1 MNWKITFYPYMERKM
16 PKNIELLLKTHAFI
30 DRVRTNNMDNR
41 VESKPIPTNWMQ
53 QINQL
58 FDLCFHHTNASIAV
72 IDLQNH
78 ILQVNRAYEEMY
90 GWTNDEVFEKCL
102 KTVPSYEVDRV
113 RNIHSRV
120 IYQDQAECYETHKLR
135 KNGDSFFAS
144 MTISPLKDS
153 EGRIFALVEVARDIS
168 SRKMEAVKLKES
180 EERYRNLVE
189 HSPEPIIVYTE
200 SVIVYANPAALKLVG
215 AESEYQVRGKLAIA
229 FIHPDERDE
238 LQDQVEDLMKAEKPT
253 DIIEKKLVRLDN
265 QLINVE
271 IRAVPVEYLG
281 KPSVQ
286 LLCRDITHKK
296 VMESI
301 VRERDEEYRRMI
313 KLLPEPIVVH
323 QEGIICYI
331 NDIGLKLLGA
341 VMQSE
346 VIGKSVT
353 EFIHP
358 DFHEIFKERVKSV
371 EFADQYIPFIELNLL
386 GLHGE
391 RIAIE
396 ASSVVLHKYLER
408 PVIQTVLRDITERK
422 TAEEMLLQ
430 SEKLSVVGQL
440 AAGIAHEIRNPLTSL
455 VGFLKLIKCAP
466 TQKIVEYTDIMLV
479 ELNRINSIVNEFML
493 ISKPQRSR
501 FEDKN
506 ICEIIE
512 NVVSLLQPQALLHN
526 VEIDFNRMNGGV
538 HMVKSDEGQLK
549 QVFINLL
556 KNSVEAMPGG
566 GMIHIAIQ
574 RLGNKKM
581 LIKLKDNGIGIA
593 EELIPRL
600 GDPFFTTKEEGT
612 GLGLMVCYR
621 IIEAHHGSMRIQS
634 KLGVGTVIDIE
645 LPFVL

>member
-1 MNWKITFYPYMERKM
+1 
-16 PKNIELLLKTHAFI
+16 
-30 DRVRTNNMDNR
+30 MDNR
-41 VESKPIPTNWMQ
+41 IQSKPIPTNWMQ

-78 ILQVNRAYEEMY
+78 ILQVNKAYEDMY
-90 GWTNDEVFEKCL
+90 GWTNDEVFGKCL
-102 KTVPSYEVDRV
+102 KTVPLYEVDRV
-113 RNIHSRV
+113 RNIHSHV
-120 IYQDQAECYETHKLR
+120 ILNDQAECYETHKLR
-135 KNGDSFFAS
+135 KNGDSFYAS
-144 MTISPLKDS
+144 MTISPMKDN

-168 SRKMEAVKLKES
+168 NRKMEDVKLKES

-189 HSPEPIIVYTE
+189 HSPEPIIVYGD

-215 AESEYQVRGKLAIA
+215 AESENQLRGKSALE
-229 FIHPDERDE
+229 FIHPDERNE
-238 LQDQVEDLMKAEKPT
+238 LQEQIEYLLKAEKPT
-253 DIIEKKLVRLDN
+253 NSIEKKLVRLDN

-281 KPSVQ
+281 KPLIQ

-331 NDIGLKLLGA
+331 NDIGLRLLGA
-341 VMQSE
+341 ITPNE

-371 EFADQYIPFIELNLL
+371 ESVDKYIPFIELNLL
-386 GLHGE
+386 GLHGD

-466 TQKIVEYTDIMLV
+466 TNKIVEYADIMLV
-479 ELNRINSIVNEFML
+479 ELNRINNIVNEFML
-493 ISKPQRSR
+493 VSKPQRSK

-506 ICEIIE
+506 ICDIID

-526 VEIDFNRMNGGV
+526 VEIQFGSHEDDV
-538 HMVKSDEGQLK
+538 YMVKSDEGQLK

-566 GMIHIAIQ
+566 GIVDIAVQ
-574 RLGNKKM
+574 GLGNKKM
-581 LIKLKDNGIGIA
+581 SIKLKDNGIGIA

-621 IIEAHHGSMRIQS
+621 IIEAHHGSMKVQS
-634 KLGVGTVIDIE
+634 KLGVGTMIDIE

>member
-1 MNWKITFYPYMERKM
+1 
-16 PKNIELLLKTHAFI
+16 
-30 DRVRTNNMDNR
+30 MDNR

>member
-1 MNWKITFYPYMERKM
+1 
-16 PKNIELLLKTHAFI
+16 
-30 DRVRTNNMDNR
+30 MDNR

-78 ILQVNRAYEEMY
+78 ILQVNKAYEEMY

-113 RNIHSRV
+113 TNIHSRV
-120 IYQDQAECYETHKLR
+120 IYHDQAECYETHKLR

-215 AESEYQVRGKLAIA
+215 AESEHQVRGKLAIA

-238 LQDQVEDLMKAEKPT
+238 LQAQVEDLLKTKKPT

-286 LLCRDITHKK
+286 LLCRDTTHKK

-341 VMQSE
+341 VKQNE
-346 VIGKSVT
+346 VIGKSVL

-371 EFADQYIPFIELNLL
+371 EFVDQYIPFIELNLL
-386 GLHGE
+386 GLHGD

-466 TQKIVEYTDIMLV
+466 AQKIVEYTDIMLV

-526 VEIDFNRMNGGV
+526 VEIDFNRMNGGE